1 MRRDQADRI
10 VVDHRLLLTTDPNLS
25 ISRAG
30 YKRAFVAKRPPRGIQ
45 GPCRCPSPPLQ
56 APRAIT
62 FLLTFRRIPMRP
74 SRRAPDELRAV
85 SLERGVVKYAEGSC
99 MVKFG
104 DTHVLVTA
112 TLEERLPP
120 WLKGQ
125 GRGWVTAE
133 YGMLPR
139 ATLERT
145 RREASAGKQNGR
157 TVEIQRLIGR
167 SLRATVDLE
176 ALGERQITVDCD
188 VLQADGGTRTAS
200 ITGAWVA
207 LADCIGWMKARNMLK
222 TNVLR
227 DNVAA
232 ISCGIY
238 NGTPVLDLDYAEDS
252 EADSDANFVM
262 TGDGRIIEVQGT
274 AEKTPFSQEEFLALM
289 ALARKG
295 VARLVDLQ
303 KMAVT

>member
-1 MRRDQADRI
+1 
-10 VVDHRLLLTTDPNLS
+10 
-25 ISRAG
+25 
-30 YKRAFVAKRPPRGIQ
+30 
-45 GPCRCPSPPLQ
+45 
-56 APRAIT
+56 
-62 FLLTFRRIPMRP
+62 MRP

-99 MVKFG
+99 FVKFG

-139 ATLERT
+139 ATSERT
-145 RREASAGKQNGR
+145 RREATAGKQGGR

-167 SLRATVDLE
+167 SLRTVVDLV
-176 ALGERQITVDCD
+176 ALGERQITIDCD
-188 VLQADGGTRTAS
+188 VIQADGGTRTAS

-207 LADCIGWMKARNMLK
+207 LHDCLQWMKARNMLRGE
-222 TNVLR
+222 VLR
-227 DNVAA
+227 DHVAA

-238 NGTPVLDLDYAEDS
+238 KGAPVLDLDYAEDS
-252 EADSDANFVM
+252 EADTDANFVM
-262 TGDGRIIEVQGT
+262 TGAGGIIEIQGT
-274 AEKTPFSQEEFLALM
+274 AEKTPFTEEQFLELL

-295 VARLVDLQ
+295 IGKLVDLQ